1 MRTSDENVWTSS
13 DWRTTRL
20 RWVVGS
26 TTNIVRRFGELLQ
39 KKKKT
44 RHAMVR
50 FLATP
55 GNSSGGGTYLVR
67 TRFETHQRGREL
79 QASLGVKTV
88 TKASA

>member
-1 MRTSDENVWTSS
+1 MFIGLADDQTSLGGGIDHFTSS
-13 DWRTTRL
+13 AAW
-20 RWVVGS
+20 GAAP
-26 TTNIVRRFGELLQ
+26 EE
-39 KKKKT
+39 KKT
-44 RHAMVR
+44 KNAMVR